1 MTFTP
6 SDKFNERWLDS
17 PVAMRQAIFDEL
29 SDIKTLLNG
38 DVNANEFKFK
48 HPDLHSKL
56 SHLQTAHLQT
66 LKQVAQKLRQER
78 ADALLPILEQK
89 IEQKLKD
96 KVNER
101 LVGLD
106 NELKLWIRQIIQDE
120 LSKEVKIS

>member
-6 SDKFNERWLDS
+6 SDKFDERWLGS

-29 SDIKTLLNG
+29 NDIKTLLNG
-38 DVNANEFKFK
+38 NINANNFRFT

-56 SHLQTAHLQT
+56 NHLQTAHLQT
-66 LKQVAQKLRQER
+66 LKQMAQKRRQER

-89 IEQKLKD
+89 IEQKLHD